1 MRLLLYLY
9 RKLLAMKTLLSLLSF
24 LITLT
29 LYSQKTIDVGKNDL
43 PNTSGSLYAVGG
55 QPFANYKYVKVME
68 GTPYF
73 KEEWMG
79 GKVIMSGGF
88 AYDSIYL
95 RLDLMENSLHYI
107 GPDGQEM
114 IANSPIRGIIL
125 ADSVTGKKYRFVNAD
140 YLQVTGKIAP
150 GWYQMLDTGQVTLYK
165 KFLKVINESRP
176 YGSATTEQRIATM
189 GQYFL
194 MINSV
199 FTPVK
204 KIKEIPDL
212 LPDKKE
218 ELKAYISLKNLSG
231 KNDADYSA
239 LISYY
244 NSIVAK

>member
-1 MRLLLYLY
+1 
-9 RKLLAMKTLLSLLSF
+9 MKTLLF
-24 LITLT
+24 LPGFLFSLT

-55 QPFANYKYVKVME
+55 QPFVNYNYVKVIE
-68 GTPYF
+68 GSPYF

-95 RLDLMENSLHYI
+95 RLDLMENSLHFI

-114 IANSPIRGIIL
+114 IANSPIRSIIL
-125 ADSVTGKKYRFVNAD
+125 ADSLTGKKFRFIHSD
-140 YLQVTGKIAP
+140 YLQSTGKIIPA
-150 GWYQMLDTGQVTLYK
+150 WYQMLDTGQVTLYK
-165 KFLKVINESRP
+165 RFSKVINESRP
-176 YGSATTEQRIATM
+176 YGSATTEQRITTT

-194 MINSV
+194 MINAV

-204 KIKEIPDL
+204 KLKEIPDL

-218 ELKAYISLKNLSG
+218 ELKAFINLKNLSG
-231 KNDADYSA
+231 RNDADFST
-239 LISYY
+239 LVSYY
-244 NSIVAK
+244 NSLVGK